1 MLLLGSW
8 NGGVPVPR
16 TSLDEFVTAIAPGKE
31 KETFLTFVRKMLTW
45 DPEVRETTNE
55 LIEDEWLMT
64 PDVEVWVRAFYFV
77 YYL

>member
-1 MLLLGSW
+1 M
-8 NGGVPVPR
+8 
-16 TSLDEFVTAIAPGKE
+16 
-31 KETFLTFVRKMLTW
+31 TFVRKMLTW

-64 PDVEVWVRAFYFV
+64 PDVEFWVRAFYFV